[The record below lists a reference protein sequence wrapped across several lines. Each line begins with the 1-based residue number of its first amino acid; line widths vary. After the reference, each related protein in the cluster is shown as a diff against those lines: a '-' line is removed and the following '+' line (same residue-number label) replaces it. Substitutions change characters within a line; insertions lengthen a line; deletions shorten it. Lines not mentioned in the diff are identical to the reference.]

1 MSLPIAI
8 AALYGAGV
16 ASSLSPCVLPLVPGF
31 LGAVTEGAPRAAGSW
46 GRSGRVVTFAVSAA
60 LTFAILGSAAAVAGV
75 ATPSAAVAQRVAG
88 AALLM
93 MAALAIAADR
103 GWWAPTWRLPL
114 PTGLRAPWRPVALG
128 VACGAAWSPCVGP
141 VLGAALTAAAASGSA
156 GRGGVLLFA
165 FGLGVTTPFVAV
177 ALMPVPRVSTRW
189 RRVGVVLQRATPWAL
204 LVLGLLLVTGRYG
217 LLVQRYP
224 IGT

>member
-1 MSLPIAI
+1 
-8 AALYGAGV
+8 
-16 ASSLSPCVLPLVPGF
+16 
-31 LGAVTEGAPRAAGSW
+31 
-46 GRSGRVVTFAVSAA
+46 
-60 LTFAILGSAAAVAGV
+60 
-75 ATPSAAVAQRVAG
+75 
-88 AALLM
+88 
-93 MAALAIAADR
+93 
-103 GWWAPTWRLPL
+103 
-114 PTGLRAPWRPVALG
+114 
-128 VACGAAWSPCVGP
+128 